1 MLANM
6 IKSTY
11 SFKIPKSGKLIPLLY
26 IYIYIYKRLEYN
38 AVTFNFFYSCYL
50 LCYLNIHV
58 IKCKFFVYYDF
69 SLK

>member
-38 AVTFNFFYSCYL
+38 AVTFNFFLFMLSPLLLKYSCNKVQIFCL
-50 LCYLNIHV
+50 L
-58 IKCKFFVYYDF
+58 
-69 SLK
+69 